1 MSFGLVRIFPCLS
14 FMLSRVVLS
23 GVMTLWILLGCRFR
37 VFLYLAISFLQFV
50 VVCFVIM
57 SRAFFLAFLPMV
69 PSVFIHS
76 LMSVGSFGGYGIA
89 ACGWFYNLVISG

>member
-1 MSFGLVRIFPCLS
+1 MSSGLIRIFPCLS

-23 GVMTLWILLGCRFR
+23 MFLKITLWILLGCKFR
-37 VFLYLAISFLQFV
+37 VFLYLAIAFLQLI

-57 SRAFFLAFLPMV
+57 LRAFFLVVLPKV

-76 LMSVGSFGGYGIA
+76 LMSAGSFGRFGIVV
-89 ACGWFYNLVISG
+89 CG